1 MAHKYFLIIYIM
13 LMGKDSISLIFY
25 IWRFRDT
32 GRLSDWPKVA
42 QLGSGRSAPEIK
54 AFFPYSKVTDCF
66 FQY

>member
-1 MAHKYFLIIYIM
+1 
-13 LMGKDSISLIFY
+13 MGKGSINLMFY

-42 QLGSGRSAPEIK
+42 QLGSGRPGPEIK